1 MQVSPV
7 SALAGSVQL
16 PGDKS
21 ISHRAL
27 MLGAIARGQ
36 TVVKNFLPARDCF
49 STWQCL
55 EQLGVKIHSSD
66 QYRTVLVEGR
76 ELHGLQEPGQVLD
89 AGNSGTTIRLLLGLL
104 SGQQFFSVLTGDESL
119 RQRPMQRVV
128 KPLVQMGAHIAG
140 RQSADRAPLAVQ
152 GGNLR
157 AISYRLPVASAQ
169 LKSALLLAGLYSRGT
184 MEIEEPAPTRDHT
197 ERMLQF
203 MEVDIQK
210 DGNYLRLNG
219 GQQPVGREIC
229 VPGDISA
236 AAFFLVAAACLPGSR
251 LVCRDVGLNPART
264 GVLDVLQQMG
274 ARLEIRNMRMYGQ
287 EPVGDIYV
295 ESGQLQAVVIAGES
309 IPRLI
314 DEIPALAIAA
324 ARASGVSVIR
334 DAAELRVKES
344 DRISSVVKL
353 LTDLGVKVQETAN
366 GMIIYGT
373 NRPFQ
378 PAELESYGDHRI
390 AMAGA
395 IAGLMA
401 SAPVTVRQ
409 AECVAISFPNF
420 ENILHSI
427 RAQ

>member
-1 MQVSPV
+1 MQVTPA

-55 EQLGVKIHSSD
+55 EQLGVKIHSPD

-76 ELHGLQEPGQVLD
+76 ELHGLQEPEQVLD

-104 SGQQFFSVLTGDESL
+104 SGQHFFSVLTGDESL

-128 KPLVQMGAHIAG
+128 KPLLQMGARIAG

-152 GGNLR
+152 GGSLS

-210 DGNYLRLNG
+210 DKNCLRLPG
-219 GQQPVGREIC
+219 GQQPVGKEIR

-251 LVCRDVGLNPART
+251 LICPDVGLNPART
-264 GVLDVLQQMG
+264 GVLDVLKQMG
-274 ARLEIRNMRMYGQ
+274 ARLEIRNLRMYGQ

-324 ARASGVSVIR
+324 ARASGVTVIR

-344 DRISSVVKL
+344 DRIATVVKL
-353 LTDLGVKVQETAN
+353 LTDLGVAVQETAD
-366 GMIIYGT
+366 GMIIQGT

-378 PAELESYGDHRI
+378 PAELESHGDHRI

-401 SAPVTVRQ
+401 SAPVTIRQ
-409 AECVAISFPNF
+409 AECVDISFPNF
-420 ENILHSI
+420 ENILLSI